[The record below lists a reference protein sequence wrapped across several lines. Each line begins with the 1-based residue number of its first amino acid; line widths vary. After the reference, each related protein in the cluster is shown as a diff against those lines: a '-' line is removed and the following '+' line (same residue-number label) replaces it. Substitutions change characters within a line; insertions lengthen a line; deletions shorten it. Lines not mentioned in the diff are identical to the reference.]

1 MKDRYNRTID
11 YMRIS
16 ITDRCNLRCTYCMP
30 QEITLTSMENIL
42 TYEEILRI
50 CNAAVELG
58 ITRFKVTGGEPLVR
72 KGCVTLIR
80 EMKRIPGIEQVTM
93 TTNGVLLGQYLE
105 ELISAGIDGIN
116 ISLDTLDADR
126 YERITGKNELSA
138 VMENIGRAINSGIR
152 VKLNAVLQN
161 GVNEDEWE
169 HIALLARTNRLDVRF
184 IEMMPIGFGKNCR
197 GVSGRELFEK
207 MKTRWPDLETVEDIH
222 GNGPAV
228 YYHVPGWKG
237 SIGLINAIHGK
248 FCASCNR
255 IRLTSRG
262 MLKPCLCYGDTVD
275 LMPILRGDQ
284 ENAATGSGPDGNV
297 ETKDMIRRAIAEAIA
312 EKPAQHCFEQKNHI
326 TEESQM
332 VSIGG

>member
-1 MKDRYNRTID
+1 MKDRYNRTIN

-30 QEITLTSMENIL
+30 QDISLTSMDNIL

-50 CNAAVELG
+50 CTAAVELG

-80 EMKRIPGIEQVTM
+80 EMKRIPGIEQVTL

-105 ELISAGIDGIN
+105 ELISAGLDGVN
-116 ISLDTLDADR
+116 ISLDTLDAAR
-126 YERITGKNELSA
+126 YEQITGKNELPA
-138 VMENIGRAINSGIR
+138 VMENIGRAIDSGIR
-152 VKLNAVLQN
+152 VKLNVVLQN

-169 HIALLARTNRLDVRF
+169 HIALLARTNYLDVRF

-197 GVSGRELFEK
+197 GVSGRELLEK
-207 MKTRWPDLETVEDIH
+207 MKTRWPNLETVTDIH

-237 SIGLINAIHGK
+237 SVGLINAIHGK

-262 MLKPCLCYGDTVD
+262 KLKPCLCYGDTID
-275 LMPILRGDQ
+275 LMPILRRGQ
-284 ENAATGSGPDGNV
+284 EEAANGSGPDGNV
-297 ETKDMIRRAIAEAIA
+297 ETKDMVRRAIAEAIV

>member
-80 EMKRIPGIEQVTM
+80 EMKRIPGIAQVTM

-275 LMPILRGDQ
+275 LMPILRG
-284 ENAATGSGPDGNV
+284 AAAGSGPDGNAG
-297 ETKDMIRRAIAEAIA
+297 TDDMIRRAIAEAIM
-312 EKPAQHCFEQKNHI
+312 EKPAQHCFEQKEYV
-326 TEESQM
+326 TEVSQM

>member
-1 MKDRYNRTID
+1 MKDRYNRTIN

-30 QEITLTSMENIL
+30 QDISLTSMDNIL

-50 CNAAVELG
+50 CTAAVELG

-80 EMKRIPGIEQVTM
+80 EMKRIPGIEQVTL

-105 ELISAGIDGIN
+105 ELITAGLDGVN
-116 ISLDTLDADR
+116 ISLDTLDAAR
-126 YERITGKNELSA
+126 YEQITGKNELPA
-138 VMENIGRAINSGIR
+138 VMENIGRAIDSGIR
-152 VKLNAVLQN
+152 VKLNVVLQN

-169 HIALLARTNRLDVRF
+169 HIALLARTNYLDVRF

-197 GVSGRELFEK
+197 GVSGRELLEK
-207 MKTRWPDLETVEDIH
+207 MKTRWPNLETVTDIH

-237 SIGLINAIHGK
+237 SVGLINAIHGK

-262 MLKPCLCYGDTVD
+262 KLKPCLCYGDTID
-275 LMPILRGDQ
+275 LMPILRRGQ
-284 ENAATGSGPDGNV
+284 EEAANGSGPDGNV
-297 ETKDMIRRAIAEAIA
+297 ETKDMVRRAIAEAIV

>member
-30 QEITLTSMENIL
+30 KEIILTSMENIL

-50 CNAAVELG
+50 CTSAVELG

-80 EMKRIPGIEQVTM
+80 EMKRIPGVEQVTM

-105 ELISAGIDGIN
+105 GLLTAGLDGVN
-116 ISLDTLDADR
+116 ISLDTLDAGR
-126 YERITGKNELSA
+126 YERITGKNELPA
-138 VMENIGRAINSGIR
+138 VMENIGRAIDSGIR

-169 HIALLARTNRLDVRF
+169 HIALLARTNQLDVRF

-197 GVSGRELFEK
+197 GVSGRELLEK
-207 MKTRWPDLETVEDIH
+207 MKNRWPDLETVSDIH

-237 SIGLINAIHGK
+237 SVGLINAIHGK
-248 FCASCNR
+248 FCISCNR
-255 IRLTSRG
+255 IRLTSQG
-262 MLKPCLCYGDTVD
+262 KLKPCLCYGDTVD
-275 LMPILRGDQ
+275 LMPMLRGTTAESDPD
-284 ENAATGSGPDGNV
+284 ENAGTN
-297 ETKDMIRRAIAEAIA
+297 DMIRRAIAEAIM
-312 EKPAQHCFEQKNHI
+312 EKPAQHCFEQKEYV

>member
-197 GVSGRELFEK
+197 GVSGRELFAK

-275 LMPILRGDQ
+275 LMPILRG
-284 ENAATGSGPDGNV
+284 AAAGSGPDGNAG
-297 ETKDMIRRAIAEAIA
+297 TDDMIRRAIAEAIM
-312 EKPAQHCFEQKNHI
+312 EKPAQHCFEQKEYV

>member
-126 YERITGKNELSA
+126 YEQITGKNELSA

-275 LMPILRGDQ
+275 LMPILRG
-284 ENAATGSGPDGNV
+284 AAAGSKPDGNAGIN
-297 ETKDMIRRAIAEAIA
+297 DMIRRAIAEAIM
-312 EKPAQHCFEQKNHI
+312 EKPAQHCFEQKEYV

>member
-30 QEITLTSMENIL
+30 QEITLMSMENIL

-138 VMENIGRAINSGIR
+138 VMENIGRAIDSGIR
-152 VKLNAVLQN
+152 VKLNSVLQN

-169 HIALLARTNRLDVRF
+169 HIALLARTNQLDVRF

-197 GVSGRELFEK
+197 GVSGRELLEK
-207 MKTRWPDLETVEDIH
+207 MKNRWPDLETVSDIH

-237 SIGLINAIHGK
+237 SVGLINAIHGK

-255 IRLTSRG
+255 IRLTSQG
-262 MLKPCLCYGDTVD
+262 KLKPCLCYGDTVD
-275 LMPILRGDQ
+275 LMPMLRGTTAESDPD
-284 ENAATGSGPDGNV
+284 ENVGTN
-297 ETKDMIRRAIAEAIA
+297 DMIRRAIAEAIL
-312 EKPAQHCFEQKNHI
+312 EKPAQHCFEQKEYV

>member
-275 LMPILRGDQ
+275 LMPILRG
-284 ENAATGSGPDGNV
+284 ASAGSKPDGNAG
-297 ETKDMIRRAIAEAIA
+297 TDDMIRRAIAEAIM
-312 EKPAQHCFEQKNHI
+312 EKPAQHCFEQKEYV

>member
-30 QEITLTSMENIL
+30 QDISLTSMENIL
-42 TYEEILRI
+42 TYEEIIRI
-50 CNAAVELG
+50 CTNAAELG

-80 EMKRIPGIEQVTM
+80 EMKRIPGVEQVTL

-105 ELISAGIDGIN
+105 ELIRAGIDGIN
-116 ISLDTLDADR
+116 ISLDTLDAGR
-126 YERITGKNELSA
+126 YEKITGKNELPD
-138 VMENIGRAINSGIR
+138 VLENIERAVGAGVR
-152 VKLNAVLQN
+152 VKLNTVLQS

-169 HIALLARTNRLDVRF
+169 SIALLASKNQLDVRF

-197 GVSGRELFEK
+197 GISGRELLER
-207 MKTRWPDLETVEDIH
+207 MKTRWPDIEEAADIH

-262 MLKPCLCYGDTVD
+262 KLKPCLCYGDTVD
-275 LMPILRGDQ
+275 LMPILRSCSATQKSDSFGDI
-284 ENAATGSGPDGNV
+284 ES
-297 ETKDMIRRAIAEAIA
+297 EDMLRRAIAEAIA
-312 EKPAQHCFEQKNHI
+312 EKPAQHCFEQKDHI

>member
-1 MKDRYNRTID
+1 
-11 YMRIS
+11 
-16 ITDRCNLRCTYCMP
+16 
-30 QEITLTSMENIL
+30 
-42 TYEEILRI
+42 
-50 CNAAVELG
+50 
-58 ITRFKVTGGEPLVR
+58 
-72 KGCVTLIR
+72 
-80 EMKRIPGIEQVTM
+80 MKRIPGIEQVTM

-275 LMPILRGDQ
+275 LMPILRG
-284 ENAATGSGPDGNV
+284 AAAGSGPDGNAG
-297 ETKDMIRRAIAEAIA
+297 TDDMIRRAIAEAIM
-312 EKPAQHCFEQKNHI
+312 EKPAQHCFEQKEYV

>member
-30 QEITLTSMENIL
+30 QDISLTSMENIL

-50 CNAAVELG
+50 CRAAAELG

-93 TTNGVLLGQYLE
+93 TTNGVLLGQHLE

-116 ISLDTLDADR
+116 ISLDTLDAGR
-126 YERITGKNELSA
+126 YERITGKNELPA
-138 VMENIGRAINSGIR
+138 VMENIGRAVDSGIR

-169 HIALLARTNRLDVRF
+169 QIALLARTNRLDVRF

-197 GVSGRELFEK
+197 GVSGKELLEK
-207 MKTRWPDLETVEDIH
+207 MKTRWPDLETVTDIH

-237 SIGLINAIHGK
+237 SVGFINAIHGK

-262 MLKPCLCYGDTVD
+262 KLKPCLCYGDTVD
-275 LMPILRGDQ
+275 LMPILRGGR
-284 ENAATGSGPDGNV
+284 EGAAVGSCPDENV
-297 ETKDMIRRAIAEAIA
+297 ETNDMIRRAIAEAIA
-312 EKPAQHCFEQKNHI
+312 EKPAQHCFEQKEHI

>member
-169 HIALLARTNRLDVRF
+169 HIALLARMNRLDVRF

-255 IRLTSRG
+255 IRLTS
-262 MLKPCLCYGDTVD
+262 
-275 LMPILRGDQ
+275 
-284 ENAATGSGPDGNV
+284 
-297 ETKDMIRRAIAEAIA
+297 
-312 EKPAQHCFEQKNHI
+312 F
-326 TEESQM
+326 
-332 VSIGG
+332 